1 MFKNKSLR
9 LLGIGLAI
17 ILILYFLGKYNPIS
31 MEFLINQHGYIQD
44 YILSFPSLSVVICI
58 LIIAVMIS
66 LMGPITPVCILAGF
80 YFGLYVGLL
89 IAIIGE
95 ITGAVIVFLYG
106 RYLFKAYILK
116 QFGERFKK
124 FKDGFNRNSI
134 SYLLFIRV
142 IGGVPFGIQN
152 LLPAVLDMKF
162 RDYFIATIFGVIP
175 WAYILVS
182 IGNGIQ
188 NIMETQNFS
197 SNDILKIEYLLPIL
211 LISIIVIVPVIYKF
225 IKKRF
230 LV

>member
-1 MFKNKSLR
+1 MDIFRIIFFPIHHSQ
-9 LLGIGLAI
+9 LLYA
-17 ILILYFLGKYNPIS
+17 S
-31 MEFLINQHGYIQD
+31 
-44 YILSFPSLSVVICI
+44 

-80 YFGLYVGLL
+80 YFGLYIGLL

-197 SNDILKIEYLLPIL
+197 SSDILKIEYLLPVL

>member
-1 MFKNKSLR
+1 M
-9 LLGIGLAI
+9 
-17 ILILYFLGKYNPIS
+17 
-31 MEFLINQHGYIQD
+31 
-44 YILSFPSLSVVICI
+44 V
-58 LIIAVMIS
+58 
-66 LMGPITPVCILAGF
+66 
-80 YFGLYVGLL
+80 

-95 ITGAVIVFLYG
+95 VTGAIVVFLYG
-106 RYLFKAYILK
+106 RYLFRSYILK
-116 QFGERFKK
+116 QFGQKFEK
-124 FKDGFNRNSI
+124 FKEGFNQNSI

-162 RDYFIATIFGVIP
+162 RDYTIATVFGVIP

-188 NIMETQNFS
+188 NIMDTQEFS
-197 SNDILKIEYLLPIL
+197 SDDLLKIEYLLPII
-211 LISIIVIVPVIYKF
+211 LISLIVLIPIIYKF

>member
-1 MFKNKSLR
+1 MFKKKSFR
-9 LLGIGLAI
+9 LLAIGFVV
-17 ILILYFLGKYNPIS
+17 LISLYFLAEYNPIS
-31 MEFLINQHGYIQD
+31 MEFLINQNGYIQD
-44 YILSFPSLSVVICI
+44 YITSYPFLSVVICTL
-58 LIIAVMIS
+58 LIAAMIS

-80 YFGLYVGLL
+80 YFGLYVGLV

-95 ITGAVIVFLYG
+95 VTGAIVVFLYG
-106 RYLFKAYILK
+106 RYLFRSYILK
-116 QFGERFKK
+116 QFGQKFEK
-124 FKDGFNRNSI
+124 FKEGFNQNSI

-162 RDYFIATIFGVIP
+162 RDYTIATVFGVIP

-188 NIMETQNFS
+188 NIMDTQEFS
-197 SNDILKIEYLLPIL
+197 SDDLLKIEYLLPII
-211 LISIIVIVPVIYKF
+211 LISLIVLVPIIYKF

>member
-1 MFKNKSLR
+1 MLKNKSLR

-17 ILILYFLGKYNPIS
+17 VLILYFLGKYNPIS
-31 MEFLINQHGYIQD
+31 MEFLINQHGYIQN
-44 YILSFPSLSVVICI
+44 YILTYPSFSVVICI
-58 LIIAVMIS
+58 LIIAIMIS

-95 ITGAVIVFLYG
+95 VIGAVIVFLYA
-106 RYLFKAYILK
+106 RYFFKAYILK
-116 QFGERFKK
+116 QFGERFKN

-152 LLPAVLDMKF
+152 LLPAVMDMKF
-162 RDYFIATIFGVIP
+162 RDYFIATMFGVIP

-182 IGNGIQ
+182 MGNGSQ
-188 NIMETQNFS
+188 NIWKHKVS
-197 SNDILKIEYLLPIL
+197 H
-211 LISIIVIVPVIYKF
+211 PVTY
-225 IKKRF
+225 
-230 LV
+230 

>member
-1 MFKNKSLR
+1 M
-9 LLGIGLAI
+9 
-17 ILILYFLGKYNPIS
+17 
-31 MEFLINQHGYIQD
+31 
-44 YILSFPSLSVVICI
+44 
-58 LIIAVMIS
+58 
-66 LMGPITPVCILAGF
+66 
-80 YFGLYVGLL
+80 
-89 IAIIGE
+89 
-95 ITGAVIVFLYG
+95 
-106 RYLFKAYILK
+106 
-116 QFGERFKK
+116 
-124 FKDGFNRNSI
+124 
-134 SYLLFIRV
+134 LFIRV

-197 SNDILKIEYLLPIL
+197 SSDILKIEYLLPVF
-211 LISIIVIVPVIYKF
+211 LISTIVIVPVIYKF